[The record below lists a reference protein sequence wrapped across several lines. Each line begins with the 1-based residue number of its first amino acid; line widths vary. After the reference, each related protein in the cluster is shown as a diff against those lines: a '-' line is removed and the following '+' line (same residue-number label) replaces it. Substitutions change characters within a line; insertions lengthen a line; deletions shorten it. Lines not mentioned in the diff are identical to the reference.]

1 MLSFIT
7 EQLQARAKA
16 AAEAAA
22 VEAVNEE
29 AQMNDAVLEC
39 AHLVQELDDLSIEGT
54 QADSTRPFTKIDIP
68 LEDDPEIT
76 SVEMNLLDGRI
87 TNIPTDATVQESDT
101 VYVGMRTPDDF
112 FQEAMME
119 TSQFMRET
127 DEAYRN
133 RVEDI
138 ARQKFAAYKTYCI
151 QEGLFGFDKLS
162 VNDSRVPA
170 RLSIDFGKMNGRD
183 YAVKLPV
190 KFEVDKK
197 NRILKKQ
204 LDSVMA
210 FHNTTNNSNLLQD
223 AAFSAFGQ
231 KVGVENAD
239 DIWSK
244 VTPVELV
251 VPVKPSDKFCVAVGF
266 ELDGTGDDL
275 QYIEWHAP
283 IKGSKDGVKTE
294 TTTPSTGE
302 IKKLSVMTKGEAIRQ
317 EAALIASGYHAPDR
331 FMQEAIDFGD
341 PNEPPAAD
349 PNAASVSFDAPPA
362 ADGMQQPAGADAPPA
377 EGDAAA
383 APPEGDPAAEAPAE
397 GTEDKEIVDTNN
409 VSDQIAEKVADE
421 TQADAAAE
429 NDINVDGMD
438 ASDSEGDQ
446 PTEEE
451 LNAELGDA
459 PAEGTEDTVDSAP
472 ADTSDADFDNMTMD
486 EMLAQGQEK
495 MKGMTMQQIK
505 AFLQGDYTGMAEA
518 PPPSD
523 DAPAPEDEEGVKQE
537 AFFLTRGNI
546 NRELD
551 VHLRKALGILN
562 SSELEVGEI
571 CSDFKKEGR
580 KLNRVVHAASKMDK
594 VYNDTERNQLLKL
607 NHCLTDLMTM
617 LRPDIDRNSIMTVK
631 RMIQAF
637 VAEASGVLK
646 MVEAK
651 SGRPVQEG
659 FFDNL
664 KKKFKKEPESLT
676 KLCQNLLNMW
686 EVDDSVWNAKELS
699 EFVNEKDVLMFQ
711 EFIAD
716 QVVESIRLCSVIAT
730 KCTTE
735 YPTDAQDFM
744 KLKSG
749 FEDFLAKFDFMLRT
763 NYDRELTNTEKQTLA
778 ELHDYV
784 DEMRATVT
792 RFLHKINPTDTHE
805 IEKSIQEGFFS
816 KMWDKAKENADKK
829 FPGAKPQQKTADKK
843 ESIPSDFPI
852 ERTLFKKILDEI
864 KSETQTDVVVL
875 TDFHALQNPK
885 PDDSCAYGKPV
896 YAPVIPKT
904 SDGKEMRFIIQINLA
919 DVPHVIPELPST
931 GLLQLWL
938 GPLERNG
945 QQSKVLYYPDT
956 KKPSIADQ
964 VSDKAYT
971 ADYLE
976 SPWLEESPILHRV
989 GFKKMSESL
998 NPSTSDEINN
1008 YEELFAKKWNEYDTT
1023 KTHTTEDVV
1032 QLVSKYPNAFPRWEY
1047 PAGTDKIGGYPAFI
1061 QSEIRDSKYNKDN
1074 SILLL
1079 QLTSDDY
1086 VAWGD
1091 AGNAYLFITKESLKK
1106 KDFSKVDFDS
1116 QCY

>member
-29 AQMNDAVLEC
+29 AQMNDAILEC

-101 VYVGMRTPDDF
+101 VYVGMRTPEDF

-210 FHNTTNNSNLLQD
+210 FHNTTNNSSLLQD

-239 DIWSK
+239 EIWSK

-283 IKGSKDGVKTE
+283 IKGSKDGIKTE
-294 TTTPSTGE
+294 TTTPSIGE

-438 ASDSEGDQ
+438 VSDSEGDQ

-523 DAPAPEDEEGVKQE
+523 DAPAPEDEGVQESFNFVLEDAQSKGETVRNRISNSMDDMQKNLKTMHAALSKDSTRREIQKLWTDVRTSRSDSFGVHVGTGVIETTMSAIAGLLSAAASSTASLFSGGFSSTATDTRSGERFRHSVKYVQAFLHSAIKKKKIRSTFSAEDITALTQYNDDITALKKLADRAFNENTKASMDVSLKQLDDAVVKVIDQYDAIKRIVSSETTNDAVIEE
-537 AFFLTRGNI
+537 AFF
-546 NRELD
+546 
-551 VHLRKALGILN
+551 
-562 SSELEVGEI
+562 
-571 CSDFKKEGR
+571 
-580 KLNRVVHAASKMDK
+580 
-594 VYNDTERNQLLKL
+594 
-607 NHCLTDLMTM
+607 
-617 LRPDIDRNSIMTVK
+617 
-631 RMIQAF
+631 
-637 VAEASGVLK
+637 
-646 MVEAK
+646 
-651 SGRPVQEG
+651 
-659 FFDNL
+659 
-664 KKKFKKEPESLT
+664 
-676 KLCQNLLNMW
+676 
-686 EVDDSVWNAKELS
+686 
-699 EFVNEKDVLMFQ
+699 
-711 EFIAD
+711 
-716 QVVESIRLCSVIAT
+716 
-730 KCTTE
+730 
-735 YPTDAQDFM
+735 
-744 KLKSG
+744 
-749 FEDFLAKFDFMLRT
+749 
-763 NYDRELTNTEKQTLA
+763 
-778 ELHDYV
+778 
-784 DEMRATVT
+784 
-792 RFLHKINPTDTHE
+792 
-805 IEKSIQEGFFS
+805 
-816 KMWDKAKENADKK
+816 
-829 FPGAKPQQKTADKK
+829 
-843 ESIPSDFPI
+843 
-852 ERTLFKKILDEI
+852 
-864 KSETQTDVVVL
+864 
-875 TDFHALQNPK
+875 
-885 PDDSCAYGKPV
+885 
-896 YAPVIPKT
+896 
-904 SDGKEMRFIIQINLA
+904 
-919 DVPHVIPELPST
+919 
-931 GLLQLWL
+931 
-938 GPLERNG
+938 
-945 QQSKVLYYPDT
+945 
-956 KKPSIADQ
+956 
-964 VSDKAYT
+964 
-971 ADYLE
+971 
-976 SPWLEESPILHRV
+976 
-989 GFKKMSESL
+989 
-998 NPSTSDEINN
+998 
-1008 YEELFAKKWNEYDTT
+1008 
-1023 KTHTTEDVV
+1023 
-1032 QLVSKYPNAFPRWEY
+1032 
-1047 PAGTDKIGGYPAFI
+1047 
-1061 QSEIRDSKYNKDN
+1061 
-1074 SILLL
+1074 
-1079 QLTSDDY
+1079 
-1086 VAWGD
+1086 
-1091 AGNAYLFITKESLKK
+1091 
-1106 KDFSKVDFDS
+1106 
-1116 QCY
+1116 